1 MIQSDIKDIEK
12 ISCDINND
20 RTSDSIVNQDNTNKT
35 DDDNNVNNR
44 NINLPNIRISD
55 INLRYLKENCKDDVK
70 DIDYNV
76 LYSCY
81 SIVELMA
88 LFSFFLSYVLIDR
101 ISDGLDG
108 PNIPSTSP
116 TTSNKEEKKV
126 IPYQEDVNTQ
136 QTTN

>member
-1 MIQSDIKDIEK
+1 M
-12 ISCDINND
+12 
-20 RTSDSIVNQDNTNKT
+20 
-35 DDDNNVNNR
+35 
-44 NINLPNIRISD
+44 
-55 INLRYLKENCKDDVK
+55 K

-116 TTSNKEEKKV
+116 TTYNKEEKKV